1 MCKRWPLCGIT
12 RSVLQ
17 HHQHK
22 WCNEFA
28 CHPLFILLPQAATSC
43 IASAPLLRL
52 HFNKTMEYLATLVH
66 LGKPSGALV
75 IERQAREKTGF
86 ERQWVVTQ
94 FVRDVFPFLCSHGG
108 CVWGVTYRFIMILWF
123 SGCLRKLRAWFHKQ
137 EKNVTFFQEETSSRT
152 RLLWRDPATDDLG
165 EDGKKWIQGTITS
178 DMQKN
183 CHTCSI
189 WSLCI
194 CSVEACTSVRPQCV

>member
-1 MCKRWPLCGIT
+1 MCKWWPLCGIT

-28 CHPLFILLPQAATSC
+28 CHLLFILLPQAATSC
-43 IASAPLLRL
+43 VASAPLLRL

-86 ERQWVVTQ
+86 EWQRVVTQ
-94 FVRDVFPFLCSHGG
+94 FVGDVLPFLCSHRGG
-108 CVWGVTYRFIMILWF
+108 AIGLLWHYGFQDLYRSWEHDPTNKKKM
-123 SGCLRKLRAWFHKQ
+123 
-137 EKNVTFFQEETSSRT
+137 TFFQEETSSRT
-152 RLLWRDPATDDLG
+152 RLLWRDLATDG
-165 EDGKKWIQGTITS
+165 PAG
-178 DMQKN
+178 
-183 CHTCSI
+183 
-189 WSLCI
+189 
-194 CSVEACTSVRPQCV
+194 